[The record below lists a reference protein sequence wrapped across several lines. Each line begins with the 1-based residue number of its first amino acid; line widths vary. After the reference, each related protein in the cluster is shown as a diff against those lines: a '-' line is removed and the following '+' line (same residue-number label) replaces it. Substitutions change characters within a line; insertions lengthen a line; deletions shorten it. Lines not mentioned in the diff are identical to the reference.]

1 MRLPVVFGI
10 ARLVSPGPPLL
21 RARFT
26 IMGKAKKREAES
38 PVEGEAPRGKK
49 TAPPDREPIHVN
61 PKRVRELKG
70 GAQGSGPV
78 IYW

>member
-1 MRLPVVFGI
+1 
-10 ARLVSPGPPLL
+10 
-21 RARFT
+21 
-26 IMGKAKKREAES
+26 MGKAEKREAES